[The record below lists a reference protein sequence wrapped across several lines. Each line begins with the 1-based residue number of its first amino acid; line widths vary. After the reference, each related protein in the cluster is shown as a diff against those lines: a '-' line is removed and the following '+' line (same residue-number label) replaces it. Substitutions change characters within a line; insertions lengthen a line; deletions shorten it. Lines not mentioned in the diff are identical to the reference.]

1 MSNFLKSLKKQSD
14 ITGLDADK
22 IGGGV
27 KTFAGGIY
35 DATIEKAYIVISSGG
50 AMGVY
55 LGLDLANAEQQG
67 KYSET
72 IYITSRDGNNFY
84 VDKRTNKKRYLPGF
98 TTIDSL
104 SQIITGKELADLNEE
119 MRIVSVYD
127 SEVGKE
133 VHKQMPTLVDLIG
146 RSFKVGLQQV
156 KVNKEEKNNNG
167 VYVPTAETKIINAIH
182 KIFSAEGFTMTELE
196 AAQGE
201 IIDPVFINTWEK
213 NFKDVVV
220 DKTKKVD
227 LGAKPAFSISSTNP
241 STPSESNT
249 KPISLFE

>member
-1 MSNFLKSLKKQSD
+1 MSNFLKNLKKQND
-14 ITGLDADK
+14 IVGTDADL
-22 IGGGV
+22 IGGSA
-27 KTFAGGIY
+27 KTFVGGVY

-50 AMGVY
+50 AMGVH
-55 LGLDLANAEQQG
+55 LSLDLVNAEQQG
-67 KYSET
+67 KYAET
-72 IYITSRDGNNFY
+72 IYITSREGNNFY

-104 SQIITGKELADLNEE
+104 SQIITGKELAELTEE

-127 SEVGKE
+127 SDAGKE
-133 VHKQMPTLVDLIG
+133 VHKQMPTLVELIG

-167 VYVPTAETKIINAIH
+167 VYAPTSETKVINAIH
-182 KIFSAEGFTMTELE
+182 KIFSEDGFTLTELQ

-201 IIDPVFINTWEK
+201 INDPVFIATWEK
-213 NFKDVVV
+213 NFKNVIV
-220 DKTKKVD
+220 DKTKKVE
-227 LGAKPAFSISSTNP
+227 LGIKPAFSISNTASGT
-241 STPSESNT
+241 TTESSN